1 MTVSSPTSFVL
12 VDTGVMSRFF
22 LKKPQIVKAYTEL
35 VVTAVPVISA
45 SVYIELMRW
54 LVNIRGRAIDPIT
67 KSEFDAIRKQ
77 LDKYVQLNHGDCI
90 ELAVETCRL
99 YPDTGLGDCF
109 TIGVG
114 LFLTYLFLRSIRS
127 TLNACQESDF
137 IGLTTLTFWKPINR

>member
-1 MTVSSPTSFVL
+1 MTSSLPNSFVL

-35 VVTAVPVISA
+35 VVKAVPVISA

-54 LVNIRGRAIDPIT
+54 LINIRRRAIDPIT

-77 LDKYVQLNHGDCI
+77 LDKYVQLSHGDCI

-114 LFLTYLFLRSIRS
+114 LFFDIPIF
-127 TLNACQESDF
+127 TLNHKHFERVPGVRLYRPDNSD
-137 IGLTTLTFWKPINR
+137 LLEIN

>member
-1 MTVSSPTSFVL
+1 MTTFSPDSFVL
-12 VDTGVMSRFF
+12 VDTGVISRYF

-35 VVTAVPVISA
+35 AVTAVPVLSA

-54 LVNIRGRAIDPIT
+54 LVYIRGRAVDPIT
-67 KSEFDAIRKQ
+67 KEEFDAIRRQ

-90 ELAVETCRL
+90 ELAVEACRL

-114 LFLTYLFLRSIRS
+114 LFFDIPVF
-127 TLNACQESDF
+127 TLNQKHFERVPGMRLYQPSNYT
-137 IGLTTLTFWKPINR
+137 ILETN

>member
-1 MTVSSPTSFVL
+1 MTSSLLNSFVL

-22 LKKPQIVKAYTEL
+22 LKKPQIVKAYNEL
-35 VVTAVPVISA
+35 VITAVPVISA
-45 SVYIELMRW
+45 SIYIELMRW
-54 LVNIRGRAIDPIT
+54 LVNIRGRATDPIT

-90 ELAVETCRL
+90 EIAVETCRL

-114 LFLTYLFLRSIRS
+114 LFFDIPIF
-127 TLNACQESDF
+127 TLNQKHFDRVPGVRLYQPSNSD
-137 IGLTTLTFWKPINR
+137 LLETN